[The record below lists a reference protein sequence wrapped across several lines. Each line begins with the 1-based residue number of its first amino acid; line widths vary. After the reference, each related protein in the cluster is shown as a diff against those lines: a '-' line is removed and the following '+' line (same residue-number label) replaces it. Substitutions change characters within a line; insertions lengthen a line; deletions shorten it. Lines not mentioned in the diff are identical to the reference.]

1 MIKEYTALGLMS
13 GTSGDGVDASVI
25 VSDGDN
31 TYRVIKDK
39 YFKYNQAIFEDI
51 HDLKDK
57 LTTIKDIEKNIVNIK
72 ELEKKITLFHA
83 QVVKELSQNYK
94 FELVGFHG
102 QTIYHNAKEKIS
114 KQLGNGPLLS
124 QLTKKKIVYN
134 FRENDLKNGGQ
145 GAPLTPI
152 FHKVLLK
159 QKKNKLPAAI
169 LNIGGIANITI
180 IENFSKNNFKSYDVG
195 PGNCLIDEWIR
206 KNSDKNFDKN
216 GKHSSSGTHNE
227 IILEQIQDN
236 FNDYFE
242 KKKNFSLDT
251 KDFDISFVRG
261 LSINDGA
268 ATLAEF
274 TSRIIGSALSLL
286 IKKDDKKLFNV
297 LLSGGGRKNKDLI
310 RRISEKIPQN
320 FKFQLIDEIGV
331 NGDFVESQAFA
342 YLAIRTLIKLPIS
355 FPSSTGCSQD
365 TIGGEIVEF
374 K

>member
-1 MIKEYTALGLMS
+1 M
-13 GTSGDGVDASVI
+13 
-25 VSDGDN
+25 
-31 TYRVIKDK
+31 
-39 YFKYNQAIFEDI
+39 
-51 HDLKDK
+51 
-57 LTTIKDIEKNIVNIK
+57 
-72 ELEKKITLFHA
+72 
-83 QVVKELSQNYK
+83 
-94 FELVGFHG
+94 
-102 QTIYHNAKEKIS
+102 
-114 KQLGNGPLLS
+114 
-124 QLTKKKIVYN
+124 
-134 FRENDLKNGGQ
+134 
-145 GAPLTPI
+145 
-152 FHKVLLK
+152 
-159 QKKNKLPAAI
+159 
-169 LNIGGIANITI
+169 
-180 IENFSKNNFKSYDVG
+180 
-195 PGNCLIDEWIR
+195 
-206 KNSDKNFDKN
+206 
-216 GKHSSSGTHNE
+216 
-227 IILEQIQDN
+227 EQIQDN

-320 FKFQLIDEIGV
+320 LILQLIDEIGV
-331 NGDFVESQAFA
+331 DGDFVESQAFA